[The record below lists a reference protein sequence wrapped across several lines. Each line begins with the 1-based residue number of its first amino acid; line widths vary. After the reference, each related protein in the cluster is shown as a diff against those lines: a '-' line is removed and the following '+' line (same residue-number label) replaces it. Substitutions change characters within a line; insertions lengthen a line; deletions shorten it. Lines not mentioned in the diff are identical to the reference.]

1 MKIKVAILDDQY
13 IVLNGVQQ
21 MLSLQPGI
29 EVTGL
34 FQNKK
39 ELEKGI
45 AKNTPDILLLDIRMP
60 DEDGDAVAAW
70 LRKENPGIKILAL
83 TNFDTIQYVKKMMKS
98 GVEGYLLKNTDVT
111 TLVNAITTV
120 YNGETYIEPS
130 IKEQILNESLSIQ
143 KKIKQVPT
151 LTKRELEILTLI
163 VNQHATSQEIADI
176 LFLSLRTVESHRYH
190 LFQKLGVKNVSGLVA
205 KSLELGILDV

>member
-13 IVLNGVQQ
+13 IVLNGVQH
-21 MLSLQPGI
+21 MLSLQPDI

-39 ELEKGI
+39 ELEEGLL
-45 AKNTPDILLLDIRMP
+45 NNMPDILLLDIRMP
-60 DEDGDAVAAW
+60 DESGDAVAAW
-70 LRKENPGIKILAL
+70 LKKRNPGIKILAL
-83 TNFDTIQYVKKMMKS
+83 TNFDTIPYVKKMMKL
-98 GVEGYLLKNTDVT
+98 GVEGYLLKNTDIVT
-111 TLVNAITTV
+111 LIGAITTV

-143 KKIKQVPT
+143 KKVKQVPT

-205 KSLELGILDV
+205 KSLELGILD